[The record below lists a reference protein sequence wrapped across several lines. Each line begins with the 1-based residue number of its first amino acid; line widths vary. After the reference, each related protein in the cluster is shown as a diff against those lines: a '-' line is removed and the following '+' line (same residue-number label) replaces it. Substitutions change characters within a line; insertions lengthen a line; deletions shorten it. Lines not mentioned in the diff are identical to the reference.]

1 MDALAFQREV
11 VSFHL
16 GHQLGGMP
24 PHGQAGHGNLETAV
38 RRAAAGDRMRVLLYT
53 VHVQADGFRA
63 GTAHGVGYTRGII
76 GTVTAVL
83 DGGRQVVTAER
94 DRVTLFT
101 LTYACFFC
109 ALPVVGSVV
118 SAMT

>member
-1 MDALAFQREV
+1 
-11 VSFHL
+11 
-16 GHQLGGMP
+16 MP

-83 DGGRQVVTAER
+83 DGGRQVVTAGKGQG
-94 DRVTLFT
+94 D
-101 LTYACFFC
+101 
-109 ALPVVGSVV
+109 ALHAHVRLLLLRLARGGIGSLGNDVD
-118 SAMT
+118 